1 MADHWRNKRCEGS
14 RHSQFCTYPDC
25 DCYFQPDTGEL
36 REDND
41 LVHGNVYFFR
51 PDRGMEGDAE
61 RHDPRDLQDGRG
73 ETDDISALHGQSEVR
88 HVRVRP
94 EFAAPYGADRDLRLV
109 RAIFSWSKIA
119 GALGFLFVVIGLLF
133 IVLKSLGAE

>member
-1 MADHWRNKRCEGS
+1 MAEHWRSRRCEGS

-25 DCYFQPDTGEL
+25 ECYFEPDTGEL

-51 PDRGMEGDAE
+51 PDRRMEGDA
-61 RHDPRDLQDGRG
+61 RGVDPVPVQDGRG
-73 ETDDISALHGQSEVR
+73 EADDISAFHGQSEAR

-94 EFAAPYGADRDLRLV
+94 EFASPYGADRDLRLIRTV
-109 RAIFSWSKIA
+109 FSWSKIA
-119 GALGFLFVVIGLLF
+119 GALGFLFVVISTLV
-133 IVLKSLGAE
+133 IVLEAIGAK